1 MLPPTTPVRE
11 GRTTRRAI
19 GRTGAGSSVERKAM
33 GLPFPTVDEPAARTL
48 PDAERV
54 VALPG
59 PLDLRLT
66 LGLHARGRFD
76 PAMRFEVSGTAWR
89 ATRTPDGPATLRVEL
104 LPGGREARA
113 RAWGPGADHAVAALD
128 ALLGL
133 DDDPA
138 ALVPRHPAVADAARR
153 LRGLRIGRTA
163 NVLEALV
170 PAILE
175 QKVTGH
181 EASRAYRGIIA
192 AWGEPAPGP
201 PGLRLPPRLAVLAA
215 QPYHAFHPLG
225 VERRRADLIRAVAR
239 DAPRLQRLAI
249 GAAGPTGDPG
259 PAYAVLRSIP
269 GIGPWTAAEVGAHA
283 FGDPDA
289 VSVGD
294 FHLPNL
300 VAWAL
305 AGEPRG
311 TDERMLE
318 LLEPYRG
325 QRGRVIRLLEAGGLR
340 APRYG
345 PRMAPR
351 RIDGL

>member
-1 MLPPTTPVRE
+1 VHQT
-11 GRTTRRAI
+11 
-19 GRTGAGSSVERKAM
+19 AG
-33 GLPFPTVDEPAARTL
+33 GLI

-66 LGLHARGRFD
+66 LGLHARGRYD
-76 PAMRFEVSGTAWR
+76 PAMRFEASGSTWR
-89 ATRTPDGPATLRVEL
+89 ATRTPDGPVTLLVGI
-104 LPGGREARA
+104 LPGGRETRA
-113 RAWGPGADHAVAALD
+113 RAWGPGADHAVRTLEAF
-128 ALLGL
+128 LGL

-138 ALVPRHPAVADAARR
+138 ALVPRHPAVADAAHR

-163 NVLEALV
+163 NVFEALV

-175 QKVTGH
+175 QKVTGA
-181 EASRAYRGIIA
+181 EASNAYRSIIR

-201 PGLRLPPRLAVLAA
+201 SGLRLPPEPAVLAA
-215 QPYHAFHPLG
+215 QPYYAFHPLG
-225 VERRRADLIRAVAR
+225 LERRRAELVRAVAHE
-239 DAPRLQRLAI
+239 APRLQRLAN
-249 GAAGPTGDPG
+249 GAAGPGADPG
-259 PAYAVLRSIP
+259 PAYAALWAIP
-269 GIGPWTAAEVGAHA
+269 GIGPWTAAEVGARA

-325 QRGRVIRLLEAGGLR
+325 QRGRVLRLLEASGLR

-345 PRMAPR
+345 PRLAPR
-351 RIDGL
+351 RIDGI